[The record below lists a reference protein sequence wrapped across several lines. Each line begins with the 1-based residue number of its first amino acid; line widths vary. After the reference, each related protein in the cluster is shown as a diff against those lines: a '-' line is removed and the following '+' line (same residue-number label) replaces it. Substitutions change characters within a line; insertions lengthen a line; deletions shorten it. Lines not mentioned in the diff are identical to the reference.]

1 MRLSVFVILLAV
13 HLSAHGQCLLQPTSI
28 PAGCDAASC
37 PSGFNYWTDFQ
48 PAFYVS
54 CSADREY
61 LTVTVHASSA
71 VIMDHFL
78 FKPTETQRYIDLI
91 KNYSQQIRL
100 YAEDQWG
107 DMASAGSGYF
117 GGIETKDFTVY
128 GSRNYMFTFYHSFV
142 TGFELKTS
150 PLPVCNVNDIFGK
163 EKILKANDVN
173 SAQYQ
178 CSLYVESLGQ
188 SIEQTQGLNGCTFHR
203 CQYFADRKTLVFCE
217 GTLTDDQCYQKADY
231 VWFIGTEYDLS
242 SLPKV
247 IILCLLLLL
256 YFIGLGH
263 GLRT

>member
-13 HLSAHGQCLLQPTSI
+13 HLSAHGQCTILPFSVPVGCTST
-28 PAGCDAASC
+28 SC
-37 PSGFNYWTDFQ
+37 PSASRIYHLWS
-48 PAFYVS
+48 PMIYVG
-54 CSADREY
+54 CGEREY
-61 LTVTVHASSA
+61 LTVIVDVDYNFLVSA
-71 VIMDHFL
+71 WSIPLDDVVSNL
-78 FKPTETQRYIDLI
+78 NFKT
-91 KNYSQQIRL
+91 QQIRL
-100 YAEDQWG
+100 YAEDQSG
-107 DMASAGSGYF
+107 DMSLVGTGDFKGQTS
-117 GGIETKDFTVY
+117 KDFTVS
-128 GSRNYMFTFYHSFV
+128 GSTNYMFTFDNSV
-142 TGFELKTS
+142 ITGLNLTTS
-150 PLPVCNVNDIFGK
+150 PLPYCKLPFGS
-163 EKILKANDVN
+163 EKILKADDVN

-178 CSLYVESLGQ
+178 CSLYIDSVNQ
-188 SIEQTQGLNGCTFHR
+188 SIEQTHGLNGCTHYR